1 MLGWLFGGTDAANKT
16 ISSISSG
23 IDKLVYTPEEKA
35 DASRE
40 GVKLWIEYQKATQPQ
55 NLSRRLIALVIVAVW
70 ALTVIAAGILGVTSA
85 FDNPNA
91 GTAASFLLDLLFKA
105 IMPSVVVIVSFYFYK
120 RIAE

>member
-1 MLGWLFGGTDAANKT
+1 MLGWLFGGTKAADKA
-16 ISSISSG
+16 ISSISNG
-23 IDKLVYTPEEKA
+23 LDKLVYTQEEKA

-55 NLSRRLIALVIVAVW
+55 NLARRLIALVIVAVW
-70 ALTVIAAGILGVTSA
+70 AVTVAAAGILGVTSA
-85 FDNPNA
+85 FDNPGA
-91 GTAASFLLDLLFKA
+91 GLAANFLLDLLFKT

>member
-1 MLGWLFGGTDAANKT
+1 MLGWLFGGTKSADKT
-16 ISSISSG
+16 IDSISSG
-23 IDKLVYTPEEKA
+23 LDKLVYTAEEKA

-55 NLSRRLIALVIVAVW
+55 NLARRLIALIIVAIW
-70 ALTVIAAGILGVTSA
+70 AIVVLSAAILGVVSA
-85 FDNPNA
+85 FDSPEA
-91 GTAASFLLDLLFKA
+91 GKAAEYLLDLLFKA